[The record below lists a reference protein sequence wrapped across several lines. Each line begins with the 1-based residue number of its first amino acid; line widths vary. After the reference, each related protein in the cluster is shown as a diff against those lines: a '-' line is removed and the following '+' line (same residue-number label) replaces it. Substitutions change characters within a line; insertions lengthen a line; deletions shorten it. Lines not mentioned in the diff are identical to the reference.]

1 MWLLCNLFLA
11 ETRLCVFSRYSVE
24 IAIRYPL
31 LTSTFIVL
39 PLSGKRCISVVNHH
53 EKRSAFQ
60 MRRRQ
65 RAE

>member
-1 MWLLCNLFLA
+1 MLHA
-11 ETRLCVFSRYSVE
+11 
-24 IAIRYPL
+24 PL
-31 LTSTFIVL
+31 ERAV
-39 PLSGKRCISVVNHH
+39 SGKRCISDVNHH